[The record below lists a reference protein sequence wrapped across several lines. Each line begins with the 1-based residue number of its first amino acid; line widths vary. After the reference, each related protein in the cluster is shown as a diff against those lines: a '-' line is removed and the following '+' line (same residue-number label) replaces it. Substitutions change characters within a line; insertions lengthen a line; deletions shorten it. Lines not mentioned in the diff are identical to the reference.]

1 MINGEIHLILPGE
14 WSLINVTTMK
24 KGRESKPHI
33 GIFGR
38 RNNGKSSFINAIA
51 GQDIAI
57 VSETA
62 GTTTDPV
69 KKSVEIF
76 GIGPAIMVDT
86 AGIDDSG
93 KLGELRI
100 RKTLQVIRAIDLAII
115 LITENDIGEF
125 EDDLVKRFKDYDV
138 PFIFIHNKSDEHPLK
153 QEMIRKIHTGYRTD
167 IIDFSA
173 LTDKD
178 TTAVLDLIKKH
189 MPPTAYVTN
198 SLLGGIIKKGD
209 YVLLITPIDLEA
221 PEGRMI
227 LPQVQVIRDV
237 LDNDCI
243 NIVVKETE
251 LQHFLETSGIKP
263 ALAIT
268 DSQAFEKV
276 SRILPGDI
284 PLTGFSVLLARHK
297 GPFDE
302 YMRGTPKIGDLNDGD
317 RILILESC
325 THQVNCD
332 DIGRYKIPAWLEDYT
347 GKKLEFDVVAGLAEF
362 PRSIT
367 DYSLVVQ
374 CGGCM
379 ITRKQISSR
388 LKEAVDAGIPITNYG
403 MTIAYTTGI
412 YERAIGPFEG
422 KDNSSGEW
430 VVKDCVSA
438 GLEG

>member
-1 MINGEIHLILPGE
+1 
-14 WSLINVTTMK
+14 MK
-24 KGRESKPHI
+24 KGRENKPHI

-38 RNNGKSSFINAIA
+38 RNFGKSSFINAIA

-57 VSETA
+57 VSDTA

-69 KKSVEIF
+69 RKSVEIF

-86 AGIDDSG
+86 AGIDDTG
-93 KLGELRI
+93 TLGELRI
-100 RKTLQVIRAIDLAII
+100 RKTLQVIKAIDLAVI
-115 LITENDIGEF
+115 LITDNILGSYE
-125 EDDLVKRFKDYDV
+125 EDLIRRFKEYDV
-138 PFIFIHNKSDEHPLK
+138 PFIFVHNKSDITPLT
-153 QEMIRKIHTGYRTD
+153 EETRRKIHLEYGTD
-167 IIDFSA
+167 VIEFSA
-173 LTDKD
+173 LADKS
-178 TTAVLDLIKKH
+178 TVAVLDLMKKH

-198 SLLGGIIKKGD
+198 SLLGGLIEKGD
-209 YVLLITPIDLEA
+209 LVLLITPIDLEA

-243 NIVVKETE
+243 NIVLKETE
-251 LQHFLETSGIKP
+251 LQHFLKTTGLKP
-263 ALAIT
+263 KLAIT

-276 SRILPGDI
+276 SRILPPDI

-302 YMRGTPKIGDLNDGD
+302 YIKGTPKIDELNEGD

-332 DIGRYKIPAWLEDYT
+332 DIGRYKIPAWLEKHT
-347 GKKLEFDVVAGLAEF
+347 GKKLEFDIVAGLSDF
-362 PRSIT
+362 PHDIKE
-367 DYSLVVQ
+367 YALLVQ

-388 LKEAVDAGIPITNYG
+388 LKEAIDAGVPITNYG
-403 MTIAYTTGI
+403 MTIAYTNGI
-412 YERAIGPFEG
+412 FNRAIQPFLG
-422 KDNSSGEW
+422 KDNSTGEW
-430 VVKDCVSA
+430 VLKNCIS
-438 GLEG
+438 EMTS